1 MVPGNYHNSWQQTVL
16 ESRTAN
22 IRLRSS
28 INMRLNQ
35 ALEIGGVNSINNFA
49 RSWQRAAGFHEVAPL
64 RPALVLAPDNDE
76 QWIES
81 HRYSDV
87 ENDAFNDPR
96 TSLLRQQHEQYSSNE
111 AAVMDEDDMPTPR
124 PLAPDEAH
132 KYRLGSDMGS
142 VRGSVRGRD
151 SIFNIAPHLETPLAG
166 SYGTS
171 YGTLRTHISE
181 NSMQHAGRLWAEQQ
195 EQAGIAEGD
204 RQPLLVKEV
213 EQDGKVILV
222 VEGQSTLPQTIF
234 NSTNVL
240 IGVGILSLPMA
251 MKYAGWIP
259 GTIFLALAAL
269 VTAYTARLLGKCMQ
283 TDQSL
288 VTYADLAYI
297 AFGQRIR
304 IGVSVLF
311 CLELWASGVAL
322 IILFADTLDLLIP
335 GLGNAEWKVICG
347 LIMVSRSIST
357 TT

>member
-1 MVPGNYHNSWQQTVL
+1 ML
-16 ESRTAN
+16 R
-22 IRLRSS
+22 RSS

-87 ENDAFNDPR
+87 ESNANSNDPR
-96 TSLLRQQHEQYSSNE
+96 TSLLRQQHISYTGSNE
-111 AAVMDEDDMPTPR
+111 GAVMDEDDMPTPR
-124 PLAPDEAH
+124 PLAADEAH

-171 YGTLRTHISE
+171 YGTLHTHISE
-181 NSMQHAGRLWAEQQ
+181 NSMQHAGRLWNEQQ
-195 EQAGIAEGD
+195 EMAGIPEGD

-213 EQDGKVILV
+213 EQDGQIILV

-259 GTIFLALAAL
+259 GTILLALAAL
-269 VTAYTARLLGKCMQ
+269 VTAYTARLLGKCME

-297 AFGQRIR
+297 SFGQRVR

-311 CLELWASGVAL
+311 CLELWASGCAL

-335 GLGNAEWKVICG
+335 GIGNAEWKVICG
-347 LIMVSRSIST
+347 LIMVCLSIRLRAPKAIC
-357 TT
+357 